1 MHKFTAS
8 QRIKNTLSYKIGLE
22 LINTDKKLK
31 EKNTIVKF
39 TLGGGGLTFISSI
52 NSII

>member
-1 MHKFTAS
+1 MHQFTAS

-22 LINTDKKLK
+22 LIHTDKKLK
-31 EKNTIVKF
+31 EKNTLIKF
-39 TLGGGGLTFISSI
+39 TLGGGLTFISSI